1 MPYREIAE
9 LQNRKVD
16 HGCAGFLC
24 ELCDGPEV
32 FKNNP
37 RRAMVVNNAFGEIV
51 AYLNRNTNE
60 EASMN
65 NRPEILMAA
74 MEATGGDIEV
84 DALISG
90 AMACETHF
98 GMVAEVIENLRRF
111 PQNAKVKERNGVLF
125 VEYEGHEWDF
135 DIPCRDVPDWA
146 NTEF

>member
-1 MPYREIAE
+1 
-9 LQNRKVD
+9 
-16 HGCAGFLC
+16 
-24 ELCDGPEV
+24 
-32 FKNNP
+32 
-37 RRAMVVNNAFGEIV
+37 
-51 AYLNRNTNE
+51 
-60 EASMN
+60 MN

-74 MEATGGDIEV
+74 RREAKGDLGV
-84 DALISG
+84 TSLISD

-146 NTEF
+146 NTDF